1 MTTNNL
7 TVTGETKLGDNFYV
21 TQEGDTHYDGAI
33 TENTHIVNKGYF
45 DKNKAHFYSVNSG
58 DEQRGNYNNDGATGT
73 DAMAAGIDA
82 SAEGNLATAMGTGA
96 KASEEHA
103 TAVGAQATAYDTDS
117 SAFGFGAQAIAA
129 SSTALGGSSVANQ
142 YGATALGNGAQAT
155 GAESIALGLD
165 AKASEEHATAV
176 GAQATAYDADS
187 SAFGYGAQAIG
198 ASSTAL
204 GGSSVANQYGATALG
219 NGAQATGAESIA
231 LGLDAKAS
239 EEHATA
245 VGAQA
250 TAYDADSSAFGY
262 GAQAIGASSTALG
275 GSSIAKLYGA
285 TALGNGAVA
294 QGEKSAALGLD
305 AQANKDQATA
315 VGAEAVADGNRALAL
330 GAESEAL
337 ADESIALGATASA
350 TAGSAMALGF
360 GAQANHYQSVALGMG
375 SITDAVVATEGIKL
389 NGKDYEFAGKT
400 PIATVSV
407 GSKGAER
414 TITHVAAGRISADST
429 DAINGSQL
437 HATNS
442 ALTDL
447 NSTVEGGL
455 SFVGND
461 GEVIKKQLGETL
473 VITGGLD
480 KDADASAANIKTVQN
495 ADGALEIQL
504 SKHLEDLETVTVD
517 NSITVGGNTTI
528 NQGGTTTNNL
538 TVTGETKLG
547 NNFYVTQAGDTHYNG
562 AITDNTHIVNKE
574 YVDGQNAGLVEQGLS
589 FVGNNGQV
597 IHKELGQTLAIKG
610 GLEDTKKSSAQNI
623 RTVENNGELEIQ
635 LAEELEV
642 TSVKAG
648 TTILDSDGIRV
659 GSLINLNDQG
669 LFVTGGPS
677 ITVGGINMGDK
688 QITNLAAGTEN
699 DHAVNLGQL
708 KDVEQ
713 SVSDLGDRAVKYDG
727 NTGDPK
733 NTITLEGDKGTVITN
748 LADGKIE
755 SGSKD
760 AVNGG
765 QIHDMGQSI
774 ADGMGGNSKFE
785 NGQLVTELNVGDK
798 TYNNVNDALSGVHGD
813 LSNKIENVENVANAG
828 WNVTDAK
835 GNTSNIGPNG
845 EVAFT
850 GDKNISVAQTGSK
863 NKGQVEISLNQDL
876 NLNSITAVN
885 VNATNVTANEVTIN
899 NGPVINQNGIDMRD
913 KQITNVADG
922 VAPKDAVNVS
932 QLENVKN
939 DLHTEIGGV
948 RRDLHKVDRKLRAG
962 IAAAMATAALPQAY
976 LPGKSMVG
984 IGGGTW
990 NGESGVA
997 LGVSTITDNGKW
1009 VFKFSGNASTRGDYG
1024 GTVGAGYQW

>member
-1 MTTNNL
+1 MTVDNSITVGGDTTNQTVINEGSVTTNNL

-45 DKNKAHFYSVNSG
+45 DKNKAHFYSVNSD

-103 TAVGAQATAYDTDS
+103 TAVGAQATAYDADS

-176 GAQATAYDADS
+176 GAQAAAYDTDS
-187 SAFGYGAQAIG
+187 SAFG
-198 ASSTAL
+198 
-204 GGSSVANQYGATALG
+204 
-219 NGAQATGAESIA
+219 
-231 LGLDAKAS
+231 
-239 EEHATA
+239 
-245 VGAQA
+245 
-250 TAYDADSSAFGY
+250 F

-414 TITHVAAGRISADST
+414 TITHVAAGRVSADST

-461 GEVIKKQLGETL
+461 GEVIKKQLG
-473 VITGGLD
+473 D
-480 KDADASAANIKTVQN
+480 
-495 ADGALEIQL
+495 
-504 SKHLEDLETVTVD
+504 
-517 NSITVGGNTTI
+517 
-528 NQGGTTTNNL
+528 
-538 TVTGETKLG
+538 
-547 NNFYVTQAGDTHYNG
+547 
-562 AITDNTHIVNKE
+562 
-574 YVDGQNAGLVEQGLS
+574 
-589 FVGNNGQV
+589 
-597 IHKELGQTLAIKG
+597 TLAIKG